1 MNLGVYPEPSELAA
15 EYELRFAESA
25 ASRRAVWR
33 ALIDGFF
40 GCLIDASETVLDLG
54 AGWGEFINQVPA
66 QHRYAMDLNSA
77 TRGKLDE
84 GVTLLEQDC
93 SATWP
98 LPDGSLDVVFT
109 SNFFEHLCDKPALSR
124 TLTEVTRCLRPGGR
138 LICMGPNARLVPGAY
153 WDFFDHHL
161 PLTDLS
167 LCEAVRLAGLRV
179 DRSESRFLPYTMADK
194 KTPPAFT
201 IRLYLALPWAWRIM
215 GKQFLVIG
223 SKPEAAALTD
233 PRGVQRIAA

>member
-1 MNLGVYPEPSELAA
+1 MNVEACPEPAELAA
-15 EYELRFAESA
+15 EYELRFADSA
-25 ASRRAVWR
+25 ASRRTVWR
-33 ALIDGFF
+33 TLIDGFF
-40 GCLIDASETVLDLG
+40 GPLIGDSEAVLDLG
-54 AGWGEFINQVPA
+54 AGWGEFINQVSA
-66 QHRYAMDLNSA
+66 HHRYAMDLNSA
-77 TRGKLDE
+77 TRSKLVD

-109 SNFFEHLCDKPALSR
+109 SNFFEHLFNKAALSR
-124 TLTEVTRCLRPGGR
+124 TLAEVARCLRPGGR

-161 PLTDLS
+161 PLTDRS

-179 DRSESRFLPYTMADK
+179 DRSESRFLPYTMAGK
-194 KTPPAFT
+194 RTPPAFM

-215 GKQFLVIG
+215 GKQFLVIA
-223 SKPEAAALTD
+223 SKPETASLTQT
-233 PRGVQRIAA
+233 RNVQRSAA